1 MILSIFEG
9 LSTIGVFGRI
19 LFITIIS
26 VFMPLTAISF
36 FRYMMPKKEKEYK
49 KALDDMKI
57 KSNRKVSDSH
67 SPLRYV
73 LPVSFASL
81 ICFFA
86 MVYINFADQAAAGV
100 SDSLL
105 LTGAYFGEGN
115 SSLVRQSMVVL
126 GYAFLGGFLWSAS
139 NIIRRLV
146 ANDLSPSVY
155 YSAGI
160 RILLASATALVFSF
174 ILGAKGADAG
184 VVNLKSSLAALA
196 FLTGM
201 FPERILQY
209 LIKLFQQFI
218 NPEEINAN
226 QLSLYRIQGISMQH
240 KERLEEVGIDN
251 AQNLA
256 TTSLTQ
262 LLIDTPYQSR
272 QLLDWI
278 GQAKL
283 LCYVKDDIDKLRS
296 VGIRS
301 VFDLFSKEKSSGYLQ
316 KVSSDLGLKP
326 TLLENIY
333 DQVTSDRGINS
344 LYSFLNGVNTP
355 VTDSSAP
362 KSSAKTQKETST
374 PEKQPATSTADEK

>member
-9 LSTIGVFGRI
+9 MSGIGLFGRI
-19 LFITIIS
+19 LFVCIIS

-36 FRYMMPKKEKEYK
+36 FRYMVPKKEKEYQ
-49 KALDDMKI
+49 KALGDMNI
-57 KSNRKVSDSH
+57 NSSRKVSDSH
-67 SPLRYV
+67 SPLRYF

-86 MVYINFADQAAAGV
+86 IVYINFASQAMEGTK
-100 SDSLL
+100 DSLL
-105 LTGAYFGEGN
+105 LTGAYFGE
-115 SSLVRQSMVVL
+115 SDIKLVNQSMVVL
-126 GYAFLGGFLWSAS
+126 GFAFLGGFLWSAA

-160 RILLASATALVFSF
+160 RILLASAVALIFSF
-174 ILGAKGADAG
+174 ILGEQSSS
-184 VVNLKSSLAALA
+184 NLLSFKSSLAAIA

-209 LIKLFQQFI
+209 LIKMFQKFI
-218 NPEEINAN
+218 NPENLN
-226 QLSLYRIQGISMQH
+226 TDQLSLYRIEGISMQH
-240 KERLEEVGIDN
+240 KERLEEIGIDN

-256 TTSLTQ
+256 TASLTK
-262 LLIDTPYQSR
+262 LLIETPFKSR

-283 LCYVKDDIDKLRS
+283 LCYVKDDIEKLRS

-301 VFDLFSKEKSSGYLQ
+301 VFDLFSTDKSIASLNA
-316 KVSSDLGLKP
+316 VSKDLGLNP
-326 TLLENIY
+326 TLLQNIY

-344 LYSFLNGVNTP
+344 LYRFLNGVNTP
-355 VTDSSAP
+355 EKDNPTKEIPP
-362 KSSAKTQKETST
+362 KAT
-374 PEKQPATSTADEK
+374 PSPDERTKKSEKGEILKNT